1 MLSQRNSGQENILII
16 GNNQNQNIPINTQNS
31 NYSNNNYSSQQS
43 QSQSKETS
51 INARKDIVS
60 NNSSMRGAES
70 TSNSNILGKYKK
82 KRRRKS
88 SNKSENYIKQLLNN
102 NNNNNINNTNENID
116 EQKNNKDEKASNNN
130 NNYNNNYNLELEPIM
145 EVPPLTKIEKKTNI
159 YEFYINNME
168 KNTKELLY
176 PNNKISTT
184 KYNCITFLPKALL
197 YQFARLANVYFVATA
212 IIQCIPIISPLGA
225 STAVAPIVFVFTV
238 SLIREAIEDY
248 QRGKLDKEQ
257 NSGLINTFRDNK
269 WIEVKSGELLL
280 GEIIQV
286 KKDGIFPADLL
297 LIDSNLHDGICY
309 IETGSLD
316 GEKTLKIKYSPNFT
330 KGKFVKN
337 EENNGCDNK
346 KLGNNKNSK
355 NSEIFLLNKTNK
367 IEGSGILLNPK
378 VSQNNNNK
386 INQNLKQNIFLNMDS
401 NSSIKINR
409 QQSELQILENFNKNK
424 NTNYQLNK
432 INENNSSKSNSYNA
446 NLEIIDSFN
455 IEGIIQC
462 DMPNPSLYMLNGK
475 ANMHLNGKNNEFP
488 LDGKNLLLKG
498 AKLRNTEWIV
508 GIIIYTGHNCKIMK
522 NARDPILKMSSVE
535 KLLNRLLIGIFI
547 CQAFLS
553 ILGAIFHS
561 LYFHKNKILILQ
573 NNEIKENE
581 PNYNYIDFMPFNL
594 AVDSILNFFTYLLLL
609 NTMIPVSLIITLE
622 LVKIVQGLFITM
634 DAKSY
639 SFIRKKFIKTNSVS
653 LNEELGMVD
662 YIFSDKTGTLTCNQM
677 NLKFCV
683 IGEQCYE
690 FIRQGL
696 KSDELLINKKL
707 REKEDIIPFQ
717 NYDMIKGSSVP
728 GDKGISQLPIIEY
741 QNYSVQ
747 ANNKKSICLDLDTS
761 EKIIEEFWKALAL
774 CHDCNIQNGEYIG
787 MSPDNIELVKSARL
801 QGFKFDES
809 ASTSKLT
816 ISYNIAD
823 INNKD
828 NNKENIKENIKE
840 KESKTSSNY
849 FNLKRNNSINSI
861 NNNNENLL
869 TKTIHKQ
876 TFEKLHHFEF
886 SSDRKRESILVKE
899 GKYYKLYIKGA
910 DSIIEELLDKSTPPT
925 VLEKSRYFVNL
936 FSSQGYR
943 TLFIGMRLLTE
954 EEYEDFNYDLNKAQS
969 EIKNK
974 KKRLEEIYATIEKN
988 LTLLGSTIVEDKLQ
1002 ENVPEVIKELR
1013 EADIKI
1019 WMLTGDKLSTAYN
1032 IGLSCN
1038 LINKNIKTFFIEGV
1052 EKKVDDKLNVINLKE
1067 QEQVIINFVKDYK
1080 HFIGSIEN
1088 GFMFQLNKN
1097 IKKNNENTENT
1108 KFGILVD
1115 EKALLT
1121 ITENIEMEKMFLDVA
1136 KDAVAVICCRVSPL
1150 QKSQVVKLMKNYD
1163 KTKITLAIGDGGNDV
1178 SMIMEAHIGV
1188 GIYGEEGLRAAQ
1200 SSDYAIGEF
1209 QVLRR
1214 LLFVHGYLSL
1224 MRNSMMIIYFFYKNF
1239 VFTIVHFFYGF
1250 INDFSGQTVIDDW
1263 FISSYNL
1270 VFTSI
1275 PLAGRCI
1282 LDVSVKPDDGKIID
1296 VLIPFLYKEQRD
1308 YPIFTIKN
1316 FLLNIF
1322 KGAIHSLINYF
1333 ITIYSIYNILN
1344 ENGYE
1349 SNFWTISVCLYT
1361 NILLIVT
1368 VDLIIEMKFH
1378 NYIVWLL
1385 IIFLTI
1391 FLYIIFLI
1399 FVERIVFFNS
1409 VGTMKITFN
1418 SLLVWIDF
1426 IFVNGIC
1433 ALFNFVILS
1442 FKNIFIKSI
1451 HNDVVLIKEKDN
1463 LFHDYVKNF
1472 PEQIKKLL
1480 AYKGCY
1486 VENNENEN
1494 IGNKP
1499 KVNKTF
1505 KKHSS
1510 LRRVKIKKQKT
1521 NCVEFIGVDDDKEKD
1536 IDIIDDNNDNNKEN
1550 EDENEINIYN
1560 RRGKRFK
1567 TDKKTVNFDIREYE
1581 KKKKDEAINLNINK
1595 RDNLKSS
1602 KNVKLHNRE
1611 SLLLIEKWEVNNNN
1625 ENNINNQ
1632 NNKKVINVKKNNK
1645 SKIISSPYNTRNK
1658 DINKKNNKPKIN
1670 FSPFNTK
1677 NKDIDK
1683 KRILL
1688 DNKKTSKEESQR
1700 GLINNFSMK

>member
-1 MLSQRNSGQENILII
+1 MNSQRSSGQENILIL
-16 GNNQNQNIPINTQNS
+16 GNNQNQNNPMNTQNS
-31 NYSNNNYSSQQS
+31 NYSNNNYSSQNEPS
-43 QSQSKETS
+43 QTQSKEAS
-51 INARKDIVS
+51 INIRKDLVS
-60 NNSSMRGAES
+60 NSSSMRGGDSTA
-70 TSNSNILGKYKK
+70 TSNAKK
-82 KRRRKS
+82 FNKRKS
-88 SNKSENYIKQLLNN
+88 SNKSENYIKQQLLNN
-102 NNNNNINNTNENID
+102 NNMNDNLDDDNINKEELIN
-116 EQKNNKDEKASNNN
+116 NNN
-130 NNYNNNYNLELEPIM
+130 NNYNIGLEPIL
-145 EVPPLTKIEKKTNI
+145 EVPPLTKIEKKPNI
-159 YEFYINNME
+159 YEFYINNAE

-184 KYNCITFLPKALL
+184 KYNILTFLPKGLL
-197 YQFARLANVYFVATA
+197 FQFARLANVYFVSLA
-212 IIQCIPIISPLGA
+212 IIQCIPIISPLGP
-225 STAVAPIVFVFTV
+225 STAIAPIVFVFTV
-238 SLIREAIEDY
+238 SLIREAVEDY

-257 NSGLINTFRDNK
+257 NSDLINTYRNGH
-269 WIEVKSGELLL
+269 WTTVKSGELLL

-286 KKDGIFPADLL
+286 KKNGIFPSDLL
-297 LIDSNLHDGICY
+297 LIDSNLNDGICY

-316 GEKTLKIKYSPNFT
+316 GEKTLKIKYSPTFT
-330 KGKFVKN
+330 KGKFCKK
-337 EENNGCDNK
+337 EQNNNNNINKEKKDDNFR
-346 KLGNNKNSK
+346 
-355 NSEIFLLNKTNK
+355 NSEIFLLNKNDGNK
-367 IEGSGILLNPK
+367 IKLNP
-378 VSQNNNNK
+378 K
-386 INQNLKQNIFLNMDS
+386 INQNNKKNQNSKNNFSNYC
-401 NSSIKINR
+401 NSSIKIHQQ
-409 QQSELQILENFNKNK
+409 QQSELQILENINKDKK
-424 NTNYQLNK
+424 NELIK
-432 INENNSSKSNSYNA
+432 INESYSSKLTISNMKIEVVEN
-446 NLEIIDSFN
+446 FN

-475 ANMHLNGKNNEFP
+475 ANINLSGKKNEFP

-522 NARDPILKMSSVE
+522 NARDAILKMSSVE
-535 KLLNRLLIGIFI
+535 KLLNKLLIGIFI
-547 CQAFLS
+547 CQATFSFLS
-553 ILGAIFHS
+553 AIFH
-561 LYFHKNKILILQ
+561 YVFYKMMGKLIFQ
-573 NNEIKENE
+573 SDEFKTAEE
-581 PNYNYIDFMPFNL
+581 AKYSYIDYLPFKI
-594 AVDSILNFFTYLLLL
+594 AIDSILSFFTYLLLL
-609 NTMIPVSLIITLE
+609 NTMIPISLVITLE
-622 LVKIVQGLFITM
+622 LVKIIQGMFITM

-639 SFIRKKFIKTNSVS
+639 SFHRKKFIKTNSVS

-696 KSDELLINKKL
+696 KSEEILINKKL

-728 GDKGISQLPIIEY
+728 GEKDESQLPVFEY
-741 QNYSVQ
+741 QNYKVQ

-809 ASTSKLT
+809 DSTSNFIIT
-816 ISYNIAD
+816 YNIANLAM

-828 NNKENIKENIKE
+828 ALKENKPTTN
-840 KESKTSSNY
+840 NNND

-861 NNNNENLL
+861 NNNNESLL

-876 TFEKLHHFEF
+876 TFEKLCHIEF
-886 SSDRKRESILVKE
+886 TSDRKRESVFVKE
-899 GKYYKLYIKGA
+899 GNFYKLYIKGA
-910 DSIIEELLDKSTPPT
+910 DSIIEEILDDSTPPS

-943 TLFIGMRLLTE
+943 TLFVAMRLLTE
-954 EEYEDFNYDLNKAQS
+954 EEYEDFIYDLNKAQS

-974 KKRLEEIYATIEKN
+974 KKKLEEVYASIEKN
-988 LTLLGSTIVEDKLQ
+988 LTLLGATIVEDKLQ

-1038 LINKNIKTFFIEGV
+1038 LINKNIKTFFIEGI
-1052 EKKVDDKLNVINLKE
+1052 EKKLDDKLNVINTEE
-1067 QEQVIINFVKDYK
+1067 QEQVIINFVKECK
-1080 HFIGSIEN
+1080 HFIGSFEN
-1088 GFMFQLNKN
+1088 GFMLQKNKN
-1097 IKKNNENTENT
+1097 LQNNGESDKT

-1121 ITENIEMEKMFLDVA
+1121 ITENEQIEKMFLDVA

-1163 KTKITLAIGDGGNDV
+1163 KKKITLAIGDGGNDV
-1178 SMIMEAHIGV
+1178 SMIMEAHIGI

-1250 INDFSGQTVIDDW
+1250 INNFSGQTIIDDW
-1263 FISSYNL
+1263 FIMLYNL
-1270 VFTSI
+1270 LFTSI

-1282 LDVSVKPDDGKIID
+1282 LDVSIKPDDGKIVD

-1308 YPIFTIKN
+1308 NPIFTIKH
-1316 FLLNIF
+1316 FLLNLI
-1322 KGAIHSLINYF
+1322 KGALHSLINYYITVF
-1333 ITIYSIYNILN
+1333 TIYDTLN
-1344 ENGYE
+1344 EDGFE
-1349 SNFWTISVCLYT
+1349 SNFWTISVVLYS

-1368 VDLIIEMKFH
+1368 MDLIIEMKFH
-1378 NYIVWLL
+1378 NFIVWLL

-1391 FLYIIFLI
+1391 VLYILFLI
-1399 FVERIVFFNS
+1399 VVERYVIFNS
-1409 VGTMKITFN
+1409 FGTMKITFS
-1418 SLLVWIDF
+1418 SLSVWLN
-1426 IFVNGIC
+1426 IFVVNGIC

-1442 FKNIFIKSI
+1442 IKTIFIRSI
-1451 HNDVVLIKEKDN
+1451 HNKIILIKEKNN
-1463 LFHDYVKNF
+1463 LFHDYVKTF
-1472 PEQIKKLL
+1472 PEEIKKLL
-1480 AYKGCY
+1480 IYKGCY
-1486 VENNENEN
+1486 VESNDNDKNND
-1494 IGNKP
+1494 NKGFKLKP
-1499 KVNKTF
+1499 IRTF

-1510 LRRVKIKKQKT
+1510 LRRVKIKKEKT
-1521 NCVEFIGVDDDKEKD
+1521 NCVEFVGIDDDKEKD
-1536 IDIIDDNNDNNKEN
+1536 IDMIDDDDEQNKEN
-1550 EDENEINIYN
+1550 QNNNDINIYS
-1560 RRGKRFK
+1560 RRQKRFK
-1567 TDKKTVNFDIREYE
+1567 TGKAKVNFNIHEYA
-1581 KKKKDEAINLNINK
+1581 KSKNQNININNNNSLI
-1595 RDNLKSS
+1595 DNNIKNNNINNNIIKNSNLKNSNIKNGNLKNSNIKNNYKSS

-1611 SLLLIEKWEVNNNN
+1611 SLLLIEKWTVKNNDNSK
-1625 ENNINNQ
+1625 EKINNR
-1632 NNKKVINVKKNNK
+1632 NEFSNAKKKLNLRF
-1645 SKIISSPYNTRNK
+1645 S
-1658 DINKKNNKPKIN
+1658 
-1670 FSPFNTK
+1670 FSPEKK

-1683 KRILL
+1683 NRINLN
-1688 DNKKTSKEESQR
+1688 NKKTVKEASQR
-1700 GLINNFSMK
+1700 ELINKFSVK